1 MSDIDAVLFAN
12 EAFYVSFASG
22 DVDAMDELWSSQA
35 PISCIHPGWESLSG
49 REDVVESWR
58 SIIRGGAPAIRNV
71 LEGKSAGK
79 VDHRFLARWRVQHNF
94 PSTGAF
100 GTTNRCRADDA
111 AYTRTIKATRFDI
124 SRSAKSHGL

>member
-1 MSDIDAVLFAN
+1 MRIVLITVLFVAIGATGPA
-12 EAFYVSFASG
+12 EASDRHAGYYYPKPVKRKAHCIRYENYESHVDEEPVST
-22 DVDAMDELWSSQA
+22 
-35 PISCIHPGWESLSG
+35 
-49 REDVVESWR
+49 
-58 SIIRGGAPAIRNV
+58 AIRNV

-111 AYTRTIKATRFDI
+111 AYTRTIEAIRFDI
-124 SRSAKSHGL
+124 SRSAKSYGL